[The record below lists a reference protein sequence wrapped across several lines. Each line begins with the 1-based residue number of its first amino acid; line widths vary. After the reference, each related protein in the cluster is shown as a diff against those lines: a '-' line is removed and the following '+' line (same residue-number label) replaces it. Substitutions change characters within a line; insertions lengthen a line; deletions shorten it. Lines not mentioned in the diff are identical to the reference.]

1 MKKVFFGFALFLMFV
16 MSSCSDNSP
25 KSVAQKF
32 LSAMENQEF
41 KEAEKYSDESMKQL
55 LDMLDQM
62 PKDNNKKAENAK
74 VKVTRVEEK
83 GDKAK
88 VFYIVESKEI
98 KGEVKEQSIDLKKVD
113 GQWKVSF
120 NKEDMNKEDMKNQEK
135 SIDNQEESIDNQEE
149 SVSEDVIEEIEKLQE
164 SDSLSVK

>member
-1 MKKVFFGFALFLMFV
+1 

-149 SVSEDVIEEIEKLQE
+149 SIDNQEESIDNQEESVSEDVIEEIEKLQE